1 MQNAANLLEAALPTG
16 VGLKRV
22 QTGTGLHM
30 SYLEAGEG
38 PVLLLLHGFPELAFS
53 WRHVMPRL
61 GKALSGNA
69 EAYEYLPESARE
81 FPYGEA
87 FLRELRAAGFA
98 ECLAKP
104 QTFGVASLYRG
115 LA

>member
-1 MQNAANLLEAALPTG
+1 
-16 VGLKRV
+16 
-22 QTGTGLHM
+22 
-30 SYLEAGEG
+30 
-38 PVLLLLHGFPELAFS
+38 
-53 WRHVMPRL
+53 MPRV
-61 GKALSGNA
+61 GRALSGNS

-87 FLRELRAAGFA
+87 FLREMRAAGFTTCVA
-98 ECLAKP
+98 WP